1 MMNKTPHT
9 LPRLICHDSSHLS
22 PIRIWHTSY
31 SICYWFPEEFNAY
44 FFFLHKNCIEQ
55 YFSVHCAVNEETWVD
70 CWGAKDQWQGTS
82 YFAKYEPSFEP
93 FRSWCISP
101 QTPHGVKDFTNVIA
115 TLDPEAPRRC
125 FLLKEFL
132 LNWKYFP
139 SIVVLVLV
147 HQLFV
152 NQSLSFQNGDCLPL
166 WLSDQAWG
174 ILRSNR
180 LCSAL
185 RSVRT

>member
-1 MMNKTPHT
+1 MYNCT
-9 LPRLICHDSSHLS
+9 LHKVDS
-22 PIRIWHTSY
+22 IY
-31 SICYWFPEEFNAY
+31 FWFPEEFNAY
-44 FFFLHKNCIEQ
+44 IFFLNKNCIEQ

-93 FRSWCISP
+93 LRSWCISP

-125 FLLKEFL
+125 FLL
-132 LNWKYFP
+132 NWKYFP
-139 SIVVLVLV
+139 CIVVLVLV
-147 HQLFV
+147 HQFLV

>member
-1 MMNKTPHT
+1 MYNCT
-9 LPRLICHDSSHLS
+9 LHKVDS
-22 PIRIWHTSY
+22 IY
-31 SICYWFPEEFNAY
+31 FWFPEEFNAY
-44 FFFLHKNCIEQ
+44 IFFLNKNCIEQ

-125 FLLKEFL
+125 FLLKD
-132 LNWKYFP
+132 FP

-147 HQLFV
+147 HQFLVKTNPFPFRMV
-152 NQSLSFQNGDCLPL
+152 IACHYDSLIKPEGFLGATD
-166 WLSDQAWG
+166 
-174 ILRSNR
+174 
-180 LCSAL
+180 SA
-185 RSVRT
+185 VPCAQWEPI

>member
-9 LPRLICHDSSHLS
+9 LPCLICHDSSHLS
-22 PIRIWHTSY
+22 PIRIWHFPSEISQIIRNKYLHVHCTLY
-31 SICYWFPEEFNAY
+31 KVDSIYYWFPEEFNAY

-125 FLLKEFL
+125 FLLER
-132 LNWKYFP
+132 
-139 SIVVLVLV
+139 V
-147 HQLFV
+147 
-152 NQSLSFQNGDCLPL
+152 SLKLKIFSFYRF
-166 WLSDQAWG
+166 WY
-174 ILRSNR
+174 
-180 LCSAL
+180 
-185 RSVRT
+185 